1 MKIDL
6 PSGDPAV
13 QGWRRRLDAL
23 DLGLRTGDVP
33 AKKYPRLRQE
43 ALAELGKALIAPHLE
58 PGEQWAGEHH
68 WVLGHLNLPL
78 SALKET
84 ALRAESLYLTDRRLF
99 RWRFQDRT
107 VPEAGGLD
115 DWEETLEVRR
125 LSELAGVRRRYAW
138 RWGEAAA
145 GAAILGLALLLW
157 DHLQITGWALALLGA
172 AAAVHGL
179 AIPSRWAEI
188 VPRNPREP
196 GWPVRAAGKKSGR
209 RLLALLPRAEAG
221 PSSREG

>member
-1 MKIDL
+1 MRIDL
-6 PSGDPAV
+6 PAGDPAV
-13 QGWRRRLDAL
+13 QGWRRRLEAL
-23 DLGLRTGDVP
+23 DRGLRTGDVP

-58 PGEQWAGEHH
+58 PGEGWTGEHH
-68 WVLGHLNLPL
+68 WVHGHLNLPL

-107 VPEAGGLD
+107 VPEAGELG
-115 DWEETLEVRR
+115 DWEEILEARR
-125 LSELAGVRRRYAW
+125 LSEIAGVRRRYAW
-138 RWGEAAA
+138 RWGEAIA
-145 GAAILGLALLLW
+145 GAVILGLALLLW

-172 AAAVHGL
+172 AAVVHAL
-179 AIPSRWAEI
+179 AIPTRWAEI

-196 GWPVRAAGKKSGR
+196 AWPVQAAGKKSGR
-209 RLLALLPRAEAG
+209 RLLALLPRGEDGVA
-221 PSSREG
+221 SKEG